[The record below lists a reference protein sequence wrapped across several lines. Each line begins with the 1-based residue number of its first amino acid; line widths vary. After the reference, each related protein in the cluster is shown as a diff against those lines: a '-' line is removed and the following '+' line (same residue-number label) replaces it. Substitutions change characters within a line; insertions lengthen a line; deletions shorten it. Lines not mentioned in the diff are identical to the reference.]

1 MKLTLLSILFI
12 LVLVINGYAQE
23 AKAPQ
28 LYWVVETNIH
38 HRNCTIVR
46 FYNQENQKVHEVT
59 LMGVHIDIRVPK
71 QRRKLDQLLKE
82 HIERV
87 EISLRKTNR
96 PVQGASLK
104 IV

>member
-1 MKLTLLSILFI
+1 MTLTLLSILFI
-12 LVLVINGYAQE
+12 LLLVINGYTQE
-23 AKAPQ
+23 AKTPQ

-82 HIERV
+82 HVERM
-87 EISLRKTNR
+87 ETSLQKVSRT
-96 PVQGASLK
+96 V
-104 IV
+104 

>member
-1 MKLTLLSILFI
+1 MKLMLLSILFI
-12 LVLVINGYAQE
+12 HVLVTNSYAQDT
-23 AKAPQ
+23 KAPQ

-46 FYNQENQKVHEVT
+46 FYNQENKKVHEVT
-59 LMGVHIDIRVPK
+59 LMGVYIDIRVPK

-87 EISLRKTNR
+87 GTSLQKTSR
-96 PVQGASLK
+96 TV
-104 IV
+104 

>member
-1 MKLTLLSILFI
+1 MKLTLFSILLI
-12 LVLVINGYAQE
+12 LFLAINGYAQE
-23 AKAPQ
+23 TKVPQ

-46 FYNQENQKVHEVT
+46 FYNKENQKVHEVT

-87 EISLRKTNR
+87 ETSLQRTSR
-96 PVQGASLK
+96 TV
-104 IV
+104 